1 VVSLV
6 CGRRSEELTFLLV
19 ADFHERTG
27 GRVMDL
33 IVSDEYAPYAAA
45 ILETYGEEVVPER
58 TGRPGRPPK
67 PHKEVPEGLT
77 YATVHKE
84 REGGRVASV
93 QARVVYGTA
102 EGVAEALASLDIG
115 EKVNTSHEER
125 FHGTDRNRNARKV
138 RKAYTFSKDWEVHEA
153 VTQFVRYSYNFCW
166 PVRTLRVR
174 GAGGCWEART
184 PAMSAGLS
192 DHVWSLREW
201 VTLPAAKRRRAVS

>member
-1 VVSLV
+1 M
-6 CGRRSEELTFLLV
+6 CGRRSEGLTFLLV

-33 IVSDEYAPYAAA
+33 MTSDEYAPYAAA
-45 ILETYGEEVVPER
+45 ILETYGVEVVPER
-58 TGRPGRPPK
+58 TGRRGRPPK
-67 PHKEVPEGLT
+67 PRKELPAEVT

-84 REGGRVASV
+84 REGGRVVSV
-93 QARVVYGTA
+93 TTRVVHGTA
-102 EGVAEALASLDIG
+102 EVAAGAVESMGIG
-115 EKVNTSHEER
+115 EQVNTSHEER

-138 RKAYTFSKDWEVHEA
+138 RRAYTFSKDWEVHVA

-174 GAGGCWEART
+174 GAGGAWEART
-184 PAMSAGLS
+184 PAMSAGLT

-201 VTLPAAKRRRAVS
+201 VTLPAGKRIIAAP